1 MKQRQA
7 SWKAGVAA
15 ATVAG
20 LAVAV
25 STALAE
31 PATVPTPVVAPSTTP
46 VAALTSVASDSSEA
60 VRAMVEKRLAPQVGE
75 LEDRLEQLRR
85 QAPTGK
91 PPDPVKTRIDE
102 LQQQVGAI
110 RAKVDATSARLIEL
124 RASRQERRTVSLSQL
139 EQQWGASN
147 LKRPEVAIELSTH
160 ARRVARLERAKD
172 VAEQGHDDASKER
185 ASKLLAKENRRH
197 EAAMKVL
204 VPAKP
209 EPPASTTSA
218 P

>member
-1 MKQRQA
+1 MKQPQA
-7 SWKAGVAA
+7 SWNAGVAA
-15 ATVAG
+15 VSIAG

-31 PATVPTPVVAPSTTP
+31 PATAPTPLATP
-46 VAALTSVASDSSEA
+46 TPAMVALTSTASDSSAA
-60 VRAMVEKRLAPQVGE
+60 VRAMVEERLAPQVGE

-85 QAPTGK
+85 QAPTTGK
-91 PPDPVKTRIDE
+91 PPEPVKARIDE

-124 RASRQERRTVSLSQL
+124 RANRQERRTASLSQL
-139 EQQWGASN
+139 EQLWGASN
-147 LKRPEVAIELSTH
+147 LKRPEVLDELSTH
-160 ARRVARLERAKD
+160 ARRVARLERAND

-197 EAAMKVL
+197 AAAMKVL

-209 EPPASTTSA
+209 EPPASMTS
-218 P
+218 PP